1 MRKLLIVF
9 LISVFTFYSADAQVD
24 RSQPPEPGPA
34 PVIQIGDFES
44 FEMDNGMTVIVVE
57 NRQVPVVSFQLS
69 LDIDPVLEGEAKG
82 YVSLA
87 GSLLREGTTNR
98 TKKEIDET
106 IDFIGASLSTSS
118 SGIFASSL
126 TRHRETLLELM
137 SDILMNPSFP
147 EEELERL
154 MNQTRSGLATTRN
167 DAGSMVANVS
177 RAVVYGEDHPYGEV
191 TTEES
196 LDNVQRDMLRQ
207 YYEDHF
213 KPNVAYMVIVGDIS
227 LDEAREVTETYFGSW
242 EPGEVPTRTYPTPAP
257 PDGRRVA
264 LADRRGAVQSL
275 VTVTHPV
282 ELQPGHEDAIKANVM
297 NSILGGGA
305 FSGRLMQNL
314 REDKGYTYGARS
326 NLSSDRLVGRFNARA
341 EVRNAVTDSTVTEIL
356 YEMERMMQE
365 PVEESNLE
373 LTRNFMT
380 GSFARSLESPRT
392 IANFA
397 LNTIRYDLPDDY
409 YRTYLERLN
418 EVSVEDVHEMANK
431 YLNPDNAYIVV
442 AGSREEVMESLRPF
456 SATGMVE
463 LYDAFGR
470 PVEEEELRPV
480 PEGYTAETVIEQY
493 IEAIGGRE
501 RLENIRDIRQ
511 EMTGR
516 LMGQEVQMTIYKK
529 DPHFLLQKTSMG
541 GMTLSQQLF
550 DGEKGVVV
558 SQMGRQEFTE
568 GAEFEQFKMESAI
581 IPELTYKNLGIEKE
595 LLGIEIIEGQASF
608 KVKDTYPG
616 GNTALNYYC
625 TASGLKVKTESNGGI
640 SIYDEYKEVDG
651 FVIPFSITQ
660 EVGPQTIEV
669 TIDKVE
675 INTGM
680 DETIFVVD

>member
-1 MRKLLIVF
+1 MRKLLISF
-9 LISVFTFYSADAQVD
+9 IISIFTFYSADAQVD

-57 NRQVPVVSFQLS
+57 NRKVPVVSFQLS
-69 LDIDPVLEGEAKG
+69 LDIDPVLEGDAKG

-118 SGIFASSL
+118 SGMFASSL

-137 SDILMNPSFP
+137 SDILINPSFP

-167 DAGSMVANVS
+167 DANAMAANVS
-177 RAVVYGEDHPYGEV
+177 RAVVYGTDHPYGEV

-196 LDNVQRDMLRQ
+196 LDNIQRDMLIE

-242 EPGEVPTRTYPTPAP
+242 EAGEVPSRTYPTPAP
-257 PDGRRVA
+257 PNGKRVA
-264 LADRRGAVQSL
+264 MADRRDAVQSL

-282 ELQPGHEDAIKANVM
+282 ELQPGHEDAIKTNVM

-326 NLSSDRLVGRFNARA
+326 SLSNDRLVGRFNARA
-341 EVRNAVTDSTVTEIL
+341 EVRNSVTDSTVTEIL
-356 YEMERMMQE
+356 NEMERMRQE
-365 PVEESNLE
+365 PVEESSLE
-373 LTRNFMT
+373 LTKNFMT

-397 LNTIRYDLPDDY
+397 LYTTRYDLPENY
-409 YRTYLERLN
+409 YRTYLEKLN
-418 EVSVEDVHEMANK
+418 EVSVEDVQEMANK

-442 AGSREEVMESLRPF
+442 AGSKEEVMESLRPF
-456 SATGMVE
+456 SAIDMVE

-470 PVEEEELRPV
+470 PIEEEELRPV
-480 PEGYTAETVIEQY
+480 PEGYTAETVMDQY

-501 RLENIRDIRQ
+501 RLENIRDIKQ

-529 DPHFLLQKTSMG
+529 APHYLLQETAMG

-558 SQMGRQEFTE
+558 SQMGRQEFTD

-581 IPELTYKNLGIEKE
+581 IPELTYKESGVKQE
-595 LLGIEIIEGQASF
+595 LLGIDINDGQASF
-608 KVKDTYPG
+608 KVKVTYPS
-616 GNTALNYYC
+616 GNILHNYYC
-625 TASGLKVKTESNGGI
+625 AASGLKMKTENNGG
-640 SIYDEYKEVDG
+640 SSTYDNYREVDG
-651 FVIPFSITQ
+651 LVMPFSIIQ

-669 TIDKVE
+669 TVDNVE
-675 INTGM
+675 INAGL
-680 DETIFVVD
+680 EESIFVID

>member
-1 MRKLLIVF
+1 M
-9 LISVFTFYSADAQVD
+9 ISFIISIFTFYSADAQVD

-34 PVIQIGDFES
+34 PVIQIGEFES

-118 SGIFASSL
+118 TGMFASSL
-126 TRHRETLLELM
+126 TRHQETLLELM
-137 SDILMNPSFP
+137 ADILMNPSFP

-167 DAGSMVANVS
+167 DASSMVANVS
-177 RAVVYGEDHPYGEV
+177 RAVVYGPDHPYGEV

-196 LDNVQRDMLRQ
+196 LDNVDLDMIRQ

-213 KPNVAYMVIVGDIS
+213 RPNVAYMVIVGDIS
-227 LDEAREVTETYFGSW
+227 LEEAREVTETHFGNW
-242 EPGEVPTRTYPTPAP
+242 EPGDVPERTFPTPAP
-257 PDGRRVA
+257 PEGRRVA
-264 LADRRGAVQSL
+264 LADRSGAVQSL

-282 ELQPGHEDAIKANVM
+282 ELPPGHEDAIKAGVM

-326 NLSSDRLVGRFNARA
+326 SLSTDRLVGRFNARA

-356 YEMERMMQE
+356 YEMERMRQE
-365 PVEESNLE
+365 PVEERSLE
-373 LTRNFMT
+373 LTKNFMT

-397 LNTIRYDLPDDY
+397 LNTIRYDLPEDY
-409 YRTYLERLN
+409 YRTYLERLD
-418 EVSVEDVHEMANK
+418 EVSVEDVYEMANK

-442 AGSREEVMESLRPF
+442 AGSKEEVMESLIPF
-456 SATGMVE
+456 SATGQVE

-470 PVEEEELRPV
+470 PVEEQELRPA
-480 PEGYTAETVIEQY
+480 PEGYTAETVMEKY

-501 RLENIRDIRQ
+501 RLENLEDIKQ

-529 DPHFLLQKTSMG
+529 EPHFLLQETSMG

-550 DGEKGVVV
+550 DGDKGVVV
-558 SQMGRQEFTE
+558 SQMGRQEFSE
-568 GAEFEQFKMESAI
+568 GDEFEQFKMESAI
-581 IPELTYKNLGIEKE
+581 IPELTYREFGIEKE
-595 LLGIEIIEGQASF
+595 LLGIEVIDGQESY
-608 KVKDTYPG
+608 KVKATYPS
-616 GNTALNYYC
+616 GNTVRHYYC
-625 TASGLKVKTESNGGI
+625 TDTGLKMKTVSAES
-640 SIYDEYKEVDG
+640 SSTYDDYREVDG

-660 EVGPQTIEV
+660 EAGPQTIEV
-669 TIDKVE
+669 TVDNVE
-675 INTGM
+675 INQGL
-680 DETIFVVD
+680 EEAIFVID

>member
-1 MRKLLIVF
+1 MRKLLISF
-9 LISVFTFYSADAQVD
+9 IISIFTFYSADAQVD

-44 FEMDNGMTVIVVE
+44 FKLDNGLTVIVVE
-57 NRQVPVVSFQLS
+57 NRKVPVISFQLS
-69 LDIDPVLEGEAKG
+69 LDIDPVLEGDAKG

-87 GSLLREGTTNR
+87 GSLLSEGTTNR
-98 TKKEIDET
+98 AKKEIDET

-118 SGIFASSL
+118 SGMFASSL

-154 MNQTRSGLATTRN
+154 KNQTRSGLATTPN
-167 DAGSMVANVS
+167 DANAMAANVS
-177 RAVVYGEDHPYGEV
+177 RAVVYGTDHPYGEV
-191 TTEES
+191 TTEET
-196 LDNVQRDMLRQ
+196 LDNIQREMLVE

-227 LDEAREVTETYFGSW
+227 LDEAREVTETYFGNW
-242 EPGEVPTRTYPTPAP
+242 EAGEVPSRTYSTPAP
-257 PDGRRVA
+257 PNGRRVA
-264 LADRRGAVQSL
+264 MVDRRDAVQSL

-282 ELQPGHEDAIKANVM
+282 ELKPGHEDAIKANVM

-326 NLSSDRLVGRFNARA
+326 SLSADRLVGRFNARA

-356 YEMERMMQE
+356 NEMERMRQE
-365 PVEESNLE
+365 PVDESSLE

-409 YRTYLERLN
+409 YKTYLEKLN
-418 EVSVEDVHEMANK
+418 EVSVEDVQEMANK

-442 AGSREEVMESLRPF
+442 AGSKEEVMGSLGSF
-456 SATGMVE
+456 SAIDMVE

-470 PVEEEELRPV
+470 PVEEEELRPA
-480 PEGYTAETVIEQY
+480 PEGYTAETVMEQY

-501 RLENIRDIRQ
+501 RLESIRDIKQ

-529 DPHFLLQKTSMG
+529 TPHFLLQETTMG
-541 GMTLSQQLF
+541 GTTLSKQLF
-550 DGEKGVVV
+550 DGEKGVVT

-568 GAEFEQFKMESAI
+568 GAEFEQFNAEAAI
-581 IPELTYKNLGIEKE
+581 IPELTYKESGIEQE
-595 LLGIEIIEGQASF
+595 LLGIDIIDGQASF
-608 KVKDTYPG
+608 KVKSTYAS
-616 GNTALNYYC
+616 GNTVHNYYC
-625 TASGLKVKTESNGGI
+625 TASGLKLKTENNGGN
-640 SIYDEYKEVDG
+640 STYDNYREVDG
-651 FVIPFSITQ
+651 FVMPFSITQ

-669 TIDKVE
+669 TVDNVE
-675 INTGM
+675 INPGLEESM
-680 DETIFVVD
+680 FVID